1 MATIRKREGE
11 KTGTDGKVRKTVRY
25 QAVVRLG
32 GHPPQYGSFR
42 TKTEAKEWATSIEDA
57 INKDEHIP
65 NREAKRRT
73 VSEVL
78 ERYRQSELSKKR
90 DKVNVERYLNFW
102 IARIGNLKLTRVTR
116 PLIIEIRDEM
126 LADKSPATV
135 NRYLAT
141 LRHAFRL
148 ACVDWGWLN
157 TNPVQHVILTEPR
170 GRVRH
175 LSDDEIK
182 ALLASAKESEH
193 PHLYAIV
200 LIALTTGARR
210 GEIASLRWKDVDLST
225 RRAILHETKNDE
237 RRTLAIVPQVVDELK
252 KLRKVRRIDDDLI
265 FANLNNGKRTY
276 STVESAWQIAIEKA
290 KLDDFRFHDLR
301 HTFASHLVMS
311 GVDMMTGKA
320 LLGHATLT
328 MTMRYSHLAPDH
340 RMRAIKTLDFA
351 YQTDTKTDTVESSAS
366 DQSL

>member
-11 KTGTDGKVRKTVRY
+11 KKGTDGKVRKTVRY

-148 ACVDWGWLN
+148 ACTDWGWLN

-193 PHLYAIV
+193 PHLYVIV

-265 FANLNNGKRTY
+265 FANLNNGGRRY
-276 STVESAWQIAIEKA
+276 SAVEKSWQIAIDKA
-290 KLDDFRFHDLR
+290 QLDDFRFHDLR
-301 HTFASHLVMS
+301 HTFASRMAMDGRTLAEIAS
-311 GVDMMTGKA
+311 A
-320 LLGHATLT
+320 LGH
-328 MTMRYSHLAPDH
+328 
-340 RMRAIKTLDFA
+340 KTLAMVQRYAHLTDSHV
-351 YQTDTKTDTVESSAS
+351 QTAMEQTGLKVLGDG
-366 DQSL
+366 